1 MLLIVFNNFELSHL
15 YPCFLI
21 FKGYIA
27 PAKIDPKL
35 LDPKHIFKEVEPEGK
50 KKVSILQVEVKVVS
64 FSLKKLGTQFTSVV
78 FYCIFPLPTS

>member
-1 MLLIVFNNFELSHL
+1 MFCSNVERLHDCAEFIILRLMVLFLLMLL
-15 YPCFLI
+15 

-50 KKVSILQVEVKVVS
+50 KKISILQVEVNIVPY
-64 FSLKKLGTQFTSVV
+64 FLDYAL
-78 FYCIFPLPTS
+78 LLA